1 MVITSEWRF
10 PNSHKDNQNIKYDV
24 INESL
29 NRYESLL
36 VTLSVVSIMLLFLL
50 HLTAVTVQFVL
61 GSIFEEFVTLIT
73 TITLIL
79 L

>member
-1 MVITSEWRF
+1 VVITLEWIF

-36 VTLSVVSIMLLFLL
+36 VTLSVVSIMLVFLL
-50 HLTAVTVQFVL
+50 HLTAVTVQFVS
-61 GSIFEEFVTLIT
+61 GSIFEEFVKLIT

>member
-1 MVITSEWRF
+1 MVITSEWIF

-36 VTLSVVSIMLLFLL
+36 VTLSVVSIMLVFLL
-50 HLTAVTVQFVL
+50 HLTAVTVQFVS
-61 GSIFEEFVTLIT
+61 GSIFEEFVKLII

>member
-10 PNSHKDNQNIKYDV
+10 PNSHKDNRNIKYDV
-24 INESL
+24 INESSNL
-29 NRYESLL
+29 YESLL
-36 VTLSVVSIMLLFLL
+36 VTHSVVSIMLLFLL
-50 HLTAVTVQFVL
+50 HLTAVTVQFAS